1 MKQHEKMQ
9 AVAEAALELVEAGA
23 VIGVGTG
30 RTADL
35 FIEGLARVRE
45 RVDATVASSQR
56 TADRLREHGLR
67 VIDLSDA
74 GRVPIY
80 VDGADEA
87 TDERHLIKGGGG
99 ALTREKI
106 VAAASDRFICIVD
119 DSKRVERL
127 GTFPLPIEIIPM
139 AQGLVGKE
147 LRKLGGEPRLRAG
160 MTTDN
165 GNRIVDVHGLTIR
178 DPVGLES
185 RIDHVVGVVAN
196 GLFCRRPADLLL
208 IGTDTGVVQV
218 GA

>member
-1 MKQHEKMQ
+1 MKPVDKKR
-9 AVAEAALELVEAGA
+9 AVAEAAVQLLEAGT
-23 VIGVGTG
+23 VVGVGTG
-30 RTADL
+30 STAEL
-35 FIEGLARVRE
+35 FIESLARVRE

-56 TADRLREHGLR
+56 TADRLRERGLR
-67 VIDLSDA
+67 VIDLADA

-127 GTFPLPIEIIPM
+127 GAFPLPIEVIPM
-139 AQGLVGKE
+139 AVQLVGEE
-147 LRKLGGEPRLRAG
+147 LRKLGGDPRPRAG
-160 MTTDN
+160 VTTDN
-165 GNRIVDVHGLTIR
+165 GNCIVDVHRLIIQ
-178 DPVGLES
+178 DPVGLEG
-185 RIDHVVGVVAN
+185 RIDHIVGTVAN

-208 IGTDTGVVQV
+208 IGTETGVVQV